1 MNFKYFYLIV
11 GFIICAGTVIAQ
23 EETMQMSEEQK
34 AWMEYMTPGE
44 MHKMMA
50 KMTGEWKAEMT
61 MWMSPGSESV
71 NSTGN
76 AVSEM
81 ILGGRYMQ
89 TKYQS
94 EFMGMPMNGISIE
107 GFDNKTREFNSLWI
121 DNMGTGFMIS
131 KGKYFPEEKMIKY
144 NGSFIDPLT
153 GKDIPVRTIVK
164 FEDDNNF
171 SFEMFMSFEGQ
182 EFKSMEIKYTR

>member
-131 KGKYFPEEKMIKY
+131 KGNYFPEEKMIKY